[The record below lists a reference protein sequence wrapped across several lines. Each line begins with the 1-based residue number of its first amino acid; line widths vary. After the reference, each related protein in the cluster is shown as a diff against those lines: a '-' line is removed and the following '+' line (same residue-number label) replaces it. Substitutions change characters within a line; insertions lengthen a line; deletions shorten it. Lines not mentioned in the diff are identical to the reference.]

1 MSKLRIALL
10 TNYFPPDQNSG
21 IGRYIEDLATGLAK
35 NGHDI
40 EVFAICNTSQDE
52 HIRHGFKLHWILN
65 NRKLIPQ
72 FLPFLTLISSSIKC
86 RKKLMERH
94 KISPFDIIEYPNTGI
109 TGLVSLLLKFPGH
122 KPKFII
128 RLSSPRTVFKKSL
141 KLPRI
146 TNFLESIQARLSDA
160 IISVSDNNY
169 KLCKESYGFSEEI
182 SHCTILHGL
191 PLNPSFFENRIK
203 QDTNQ
208 DLKVFYLGRMEDRKG
223 FDVLARAWP
232 IVVSQVNKAVLI
244 VAGED
249 LPFEDGPSFY
259 TWAIKD
265 IPANALDKIQY
276 LGEIDSETR
285 DSLYQTCDLC
295 VIPSRY
301 ESFGLISLEAMQYGK
316 PVISTNVG
324 GIPEVVSDGVTGILV
339 PPDDHVALSN
349 ALIRLLQDEILRSQL
364 GNNALRE
371 IRERFTIERVVSD
384 TEIFYRS
391 LRKSSIETLEH

>member
-21 IGRYIEDLATGLAK
+21 IGRYVEDLATGLTE

-40 EVFAICNTSQDE
+40 EVFAICKRPQDE

-65 NRKLIPQ
+65 NSKLIPR
-72 FLPFLTLISSSIKC
+72 FLPFLMLISSSIKC
-86 RKKLMERH
+86 RKILTERH
-94 KISPFDIIEYPNTGI
+94 KIAPFDIIEYPNTGI
-109 TGLVSLLLKFPGH
+109 TGLASLLLKFPNP
-122 KPKFII
+122 KPKFVI
-128 RLSSPRTVFKKSL
+128 RLSSPRTVFKKAI

-146 TNFLESIQARLSDA
+146 TDFLESIQAILSNA

-169 KLCKESYGFSEEI
+169 NLCKESYRFSEDI
-182 SHCTILHGL
+182 PHCTILHGL
-191 PLNPSFFENRIK
+191 PSNLSLFEKKIK
-203 QDTNQ
+203 QDANQ

-232 IVVSQVNKAVLI
+232 IVVSQVNNAILI

-249 LPFEDGPSFY
+249 LPFADGPSFY

-276 LGEIDSETR
+276 LGEVDSETR

-301 ESFGLISLEAMQYGK
+301 ESFGLISLEVMQYGK

-339 PPDDHVALSN
+339 PPNDHVALAD
-349 ALIRLLQDEILRSQL
+349 ALIQLLQDDKLRNQL
-364 GNNALRE
+364 GNNAFRE
-371 IRERFTIERVVSD
+371 VRERFTIERVVSD
-384 TEIFYRS
+384 TEKFYWS
-391 LRKSSIETLEH
+391 LLKS